1 MRNALKLVLQQLM
14 YLVAE
19 VGRDGMES
27 VWPDV
32 MTYRPSALG
41 LYVMTLS
48 HGGHQ
53 PQIGRTGQTLKTLT
67 IKTFPLFFSSQSKTS
82 QFIEKREIFPHFAFD
97 LIFFFATKPS

>member
-1 MRNALKLVLQQLM
+1 MRNAFKLVLQQLM

-48 HGGHQ
+48 HGGHE
-53 PQIGRTGQTLKTLT
+53 PQIGRNSRTHETN
-67 IKTFPLFFSSQSKTS
+67 
-82 QFIEKREIFPHFAFD
+82 
-97 LIFFFATKPS
+97 TKNTNN

>member
-1 MRNALKLVLQQLM
+1 M

-19 VGRDGMES
+19 IGREGMES

-32 MTYRPSALG
+32 MKYRPSALG
-41 LYVMTLS
+41 LYIMTLG

-53 PQIGRTGQTLKTLT
+53 PQIGRNSRTQGTNTKKIPQLKLS
-67 IKTFPLFFSSQSKTS
+67 IVFSSQNKSLTIH
-82 QFIEKREIFPHFAFD
+82 QRKREIFPHFAFD